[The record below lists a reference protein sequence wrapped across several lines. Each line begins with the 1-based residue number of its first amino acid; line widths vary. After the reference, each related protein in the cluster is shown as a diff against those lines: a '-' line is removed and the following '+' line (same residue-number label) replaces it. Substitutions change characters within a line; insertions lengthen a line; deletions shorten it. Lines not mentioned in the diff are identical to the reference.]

1 MEYTKVKLPLGH
13 GEIETEVPNLLKV
26 AVPNHME
33 AVADPRLEIRR
44 AIQHPIASPRLC
56 EIAKGKHSAAITVND
71 ITRPYPGGMMVLE
84 IADELHKAG
93 LTDDEIFLVVAYGT
107 HRIETKEELIGMFG
121 EEVVRRFRFVHHVAD
136 DPSTL
141 KVLGKTEYGMTV
153 EINKEFAEAE
163 VKILTGLITPHAC
176 AGFSGGRKSI
186 VPGISGMGCLKL
198 HHSFP
203 VVPADPAMGWMKGNL
218 FHEQALAAARLAGVD
233 FIVNNVDNAERQMVA
248 TVAGDL
254 NEAHLAGTEI
264 CKKIWQIT
272 IPTRADVVIV
282 SPGGYPRDFDLHQ
295 AQKASSVAEL
305 ACKKGG
311 HIIVCAEAPDGS
323 AKFGKHLKN
332 ANNPQEVVDLFKRV
346 GMTADATGKAYMW
359 ARGMLKHR
367 ISIVNSLM
375 TKEELEEMF
384 FHYYPTVD
392 DAIADSLKI
401 YGENATFLV
410 IPYAA
415 DIFVTVEDES
425 MQTQGEER

>member
-13 GEIETEVPNLLKV
+13 GEIETEVPNVLKI
-26 AVPNHME
+26 AVPRYVEGVMDARE
-33 AVADPRLEIRR
+33 EIRR
-44 AIQHPIASPRLC
+44 AIRNPIASPRLK
-56 EIAKGKHSAAITVND
+56 EIAKGKHSAAIVVND
-71 ITRPYPGGMMVLE
+71 ITRPYPGGLMVLE
-84 IADELHKAG
+84 LAEELHKAG
-93 LTDDEIFLVVAYGT
+93 MTDDEIFLVVAYGT
-107 HRIETKEELIGMFG
+107 HRVETREELIQMFG
-121 EEVVRRFRFVHHVAD
+121 EEVVRRFRFVHHIAD
-136 DPSTL
+136 DSSTL
-141 KVLGKTEYGMTV
+141 KILGKTEYGMTV
-153 EINKEFAEAE
+153 QINKEFAEAE

-186 VPGISGMGCLKL
+186 VPGISGMECLKL

-203 VVPADPAMGWMKGNL
+203 VVPAEPAMGWMEGNL

-233 FIVNNVDNAERQMVA
+233 FIVNNIDNAERQMVA
-248 TVAGDL
+248 AVAGDL

-264 CKKIWQIT
+264 CKRIWQIR

-311 HIIVCAEAPDGS
+311 HIIVCAEAPDGA
-323 AKFGKHLKN
+323 AKFGKHLKQ
-332 ANNPQEVVDLFKRV
+332 AGSPQEVVDLFKRV
-346 GMTADATGKAYMW
+346 GMTPDATGKAYMW

-367 ISIVNSLM
+367 ISIVNSLVS
-375 TKEELEEMF
+375 KEELEEMF
-384 FHYYPTVD
+384 FHYYPTVE
-392 DAIADSLKI
+392 DAIEDSLKL

-415 DIFVTVEDES
+415 DIFVTVEDEIN
-425 MQTQGEER
+425 QEG

>member
-1 MEYTKVKLPLGH
+1 MEYTRVKLPLGH
-13 GEIETEVPNLLKV
+13 GEIETRVPNVLKI
-26 AVPNHME
+26 AVPKHME
-33 AVADPRLEIRR
+33 GVADARMEIRR
-44 AIQHPIASPRLC
+44 AIQNPIASRRLK
-56 EIAKGKHSAAITVND
+56 EIAKGKHSAAIVVND
-71 ITRPYPGGMMVLE
+71 ITRPYPGGLMVLE
-84 IADELHKAG
+84 LADELHEAG
-93 LTDDEIFLVVAYGT
+93 FNDDEIFLVVAYGT
-107 HRIETKEELIGMFG
+107 HRVETREELIQMFG

-141 KVLGKTEYGMTV
+141 KVLGKTKYGMTV
-153 EINKEFAEAE
+153 QINREFAEAE

-186 VPGISGMGCLKL
+186 VPGISGMECLKL

-203 VVPADPAMGWMKGNL
+203 VVPADPAMGWLEGNL

-233 FIVNNVDNAERQMVA
+233 FIVNNIDNAKREMVA
-248 TVAGDL
+248 AVAGDL

-264 CKKIWQIT
+264 CKKIWQIR

-311 HIIVCAEAPDGS
+311 HIIVCAEAPDGA
-323 AKFGKHLKN
+323 AKFGKHLKK
-332 ANNPQEVVDLFKRV
+332 AGSPQEVVEMFKRV

-367 ISIVNSLM
+367 ISIVNSLVS
-375 TKEELEEMF
+375 KEELEEMF

-392 DAIADSLKI
+392 DAIEDSLKL
-401 YGENATFLV
+401 YGEDAIFLV

-415 DIFVTVEDES
+415 DIFVTVEDE
-425 MQTQGEER
+425 MNQED